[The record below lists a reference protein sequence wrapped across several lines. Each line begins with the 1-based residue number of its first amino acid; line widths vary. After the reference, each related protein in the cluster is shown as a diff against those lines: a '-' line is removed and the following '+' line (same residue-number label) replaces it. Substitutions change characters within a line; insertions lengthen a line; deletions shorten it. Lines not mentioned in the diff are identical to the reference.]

1 MACLVSQGFLLGF
14 RQRLEYSSELSRA
27 SSKVSRESF
36 DDILVTGSMDESH
49 LRALDEVLSSLH
61 KADLRVK
68 QKKCA
73 FMRPSVIY
81 LGHRI
86 DAQGLHPLQDRIRA
100 IQQAPTPTPT
110 PTSVPKLKSYLGMLS
125 YYSKFLPKVSTVL
138 HPLHLLL
145 WKDVTWRWGVDQ
157 AKAFAASEE
166 LLTSES
172 CLAHLNSSFE
182 LILACDASTYVLG
195 AVLSHRMPDGS
206 ERPIG
211 YAS

>member
-1 MACLVSQGFLLGF
+1 MDFL
-14 RQRLEYSSELSRA
+14 
-27 SSKVSRESF
+27 
-36 DDILVTGSMDESH
+36 DDILVIGSMEESH
-49 LRALDEVLSSLH
+49 LRALDEVLSGLH
-61 KADLRVK
+61 KAGLRVK

-81 LGHRI
+81 PGHRI

-100 IQQAPTPTPT
+100 IQEAPT

-145 WKDVTWRWGVDQ
+145 WKDIPWRWGVDQ
-157 AKAFAASEE
+157 AKAFAASKE

-172 CLAHLNSSFE
+172 CLSHLDSSLE
-182 LILACDASTYVLG
+182 LILAHASAYGLR
-195 AVLSHRMPDGS
+195 AVTLR
-206 ERPIG
+206 
-211 YAS
+211 